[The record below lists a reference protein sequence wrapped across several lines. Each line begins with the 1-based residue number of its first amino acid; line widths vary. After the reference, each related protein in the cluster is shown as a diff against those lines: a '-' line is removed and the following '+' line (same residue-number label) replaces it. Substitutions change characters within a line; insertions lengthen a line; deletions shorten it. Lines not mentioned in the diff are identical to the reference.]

1 MDFVKRLTGV
11 FTNPR
16 QTFTAL
22 AEKPVWVDVLI
33 VILIAIAVYAMVITP
48 YAKHEQAQMIKDSVK
63 LKERM
68 GEERFNQYVQ
78 TLDTP
83 PTTWGIIQAV
93 GGAPLIFVL
102 AMLVQG
108 AILMLLGRFT
118 STQGTFKQIFSSLV
132 HANLI
137 HAVAGNGVRLILTL
151 TRKSVMQVS
160 TGLPLLFPK
169 MEVTSTPY
177 IVLSQVDF
185 FQLWLFGVLAF
196 GLAAAFK
203 IDLKKA
209 LFISYT
215 VWLLKALFNIGLAL
229 FGLSFIR

>member
-33 VILIAIAVYAMVITP
+33 VILIAIAVYATVITP
-48 YAKHEQAQMIKDSVK
+48 YAKHEQNQMIKDSVK

-68 GEERFNQYVQ
+68 GEERFNQYIQ
-78 TLDTP
+78 DLEAP
-83 PTTWGIIQAV
+83 PTTWGIIRTA

-137 HAVAGNGVRLILTL
+137 HAVAGNAVRLILTL

>member
-63 LKERM
+63 LKEKM

-78 TLDTP
+78 TLDAP
-83 PTTWGIIQAV
+83 PTTWGTIQTI
-93 GGAPLIFVL
+93 GGAPLFFVL

-177 IVLSQVDF
+177 IVLAQVDF
-185 FQLWLFGVLAF
+185 FQLWVFGVLAF

-215 VWLLKALFNIGLAL
+215 VWLLKALINIGFAL
-229 FGLSFIR
+229 IGLSFIR

>member
-93 GGAPLIFVL
+93 GGAPLVFVL

>member
-33 VILIAIAVYAMVITP
+33 VILIAIAVYATVITP
-48 YAKHEQAQMIKDSVK
+48 YAKHEQNQMIKDSVK

-68 GEERFNQYVQ
+68 GEERFNQYIQ
-78 TLDTP
+78 DLEAP
-83 PTTWGIIQAV
+83 PTTWGSIRTA

-102 AMLVQG
+102 AVLVQG
-108 AILMLLGRFT
+108 SILMLLGRFT
-118 STQGTFKQIFSSLV
+118 STLGTFKQIFSSLI

-137 HAVAGNGVRLILTL
+137 HAVAGSGVRLILTL

-215 VWLLKALFNIGLAL
+215 VWLLKALFNIGFAL

>member
-33 VILIAIAVYAMVITP
+33 VILIAIAIYAMVITP

-63 LKERM
+63 LKEKM

-78 TLDTP
+78 TLDAP
-83 PTTWGIIQAV
+83 PTTWGTIQTV
-93 GGAPLIFVL
+93 GGAPLFFVL

-118 STQGTFKQIFSSLV
+118 STHGTFKQIFSSLL

-177 IVLSQVDF
+177 IVLGQVDF
-185 FQLWLFGVLAF
+185 FQLWVFGVLAF
-196 GLAAAFK
+196 GLAAAFE

-209 LFISYT
+209 LILSYT
-215 VWLLKALFNIGLAL
+215 VWLLKALINIGFAL

>member
-33 VILIAIAVYAMVITP
+33 VILIALAVYATVIAP
-48 YAKHEQAQMIKDSVK
+48 YAQHDQLQMLKDSAK

-68 GEERFNQYVQ
+68 GEERFNQYIADQ
-78 TLDTP
+78 EKP
-83 PTTWGIIQAV
+83 ATTWKTIQTA
-93 GGAPLIFVL
+93 GGAPLFFVI
-102 AMLVQG
+102 AMLIQG
-108 AILMLLGRFT
+108 AILMLLGRFA
-118 STQGTFKQIFSSLV
+118 STQGTFKQVFSSLI

-137 HAVAGNGVRLILTL
+137 YALAGNGVRLILTL

-185 FQLWLFGVLAF
+185 FQLWVFGVLAF

-203 IDLKKA
+203 INLKKA
-209 LFISYT
+209 LVLSYT
-215 VWLLKALFNIGLAL
+215 VWFLKALFNIGLSL
-229 FGLSFIR
+229 LGMSFIR

>member
-1 MDFVKRLTGV
+1 MNFVNRLTGV
-11 FTNPR
+11 FASPR

-33 VILIAIAVYAMVITP
+33 VILIALAIYATVVAP
-48 YAKHEQAQMIKDSVK
+48 YAQHEQLQMLKDSAK

-68 GEERFNQYVQ
+68 GEERFNQYIADQ
-78 TLDTP
+78 EKP
-83 PTTWGIIQAV
+83 ATTWKKIQTA
-93 GGAPLIFVL
+93 GGAPLFFVI
-102 AMLVQG
+102 AMLIQG
-108 AILMLLGRFT
+108 AILMVLGRFV
-118 STQGTFKQIFSSLV
+118 STQGTFKQAFSSLI

-137 HAVAGNGVRLILTL
+137 YALAGNGVRLILTL

-177 IVLSQVDF
+177 IIMSQVDF

-203 IDLKKA
+203 INLKKA
-209 LFISYT
+209 LVLSYT
-215 VWLLKALFNIGLAL
+215 VWLLKALFNIGLSL
-229 FGLSFIR
+229 VGMSFLR